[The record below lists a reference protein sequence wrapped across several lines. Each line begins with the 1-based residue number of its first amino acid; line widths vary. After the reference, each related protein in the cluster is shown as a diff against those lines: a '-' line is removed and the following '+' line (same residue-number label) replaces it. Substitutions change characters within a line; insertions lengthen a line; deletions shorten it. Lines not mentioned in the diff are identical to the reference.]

1 MVIRVRD
8 RPVATL
14 GGLPLEP
21 YDHLCAFYR
30 GRVERD
36 ELMYSHLREGLSAGH
51 VCLCLVTEGE
61 RDAVPEVL
69 AAADPDLDLG
79 LLDVTVPS
87 ETYLRTGAFEP
98 DYMLQVI
105 DDWSRTTFGER
116 EGQFARVI
124 ADMSWA
130 LPLVSASFI
139 GDLSD
144 YEARATHW
152 ARSYPQTCV
161 CMYDLDRF
169 EGNVIMAVIKAHP
182 KVLMSGL
189 VVENPYF
196 IDPVQVPV
204 QKS

>member
-1 MVIRVRD
+1 MRVWD
-8 RPVATL
+8 GPVATL
-14 GGLPLEP
+14 GGLRLEP

-30 GRVERD
+30 GRGERD
-36 ELMYSHLREGLSAGH
+36 DLMYSHLREGLSAGH
-51 VCLCLVTEGE
+51 VCLCLAAEGE
-61 RDAVPEVL
+61 CDVVPEVL
-69 AAADPDLDLG
+69 AVAEPDLDLG

-87 ETYLRTGAFEP
+87 ETYLSTGSFEP
-98 DYMLQVI
+98 DHMLHVI
-105 DDWSRTTFGER
+105 DDWSRTTFGVR
-116 EGQFARVI
+116 DGQFARVI

-169 EGNVIMAVIKAHP
+169 KGNVIMSVIKAHP
-182 KVLMSGL
+182 KVLMCGL
-189 VVENPYF
+189 VIENPYF
-196 IDPVQVPV
+196 VDPVPIPV
-204 QKS
+204 QKR